1 MRHLTTDELTAGLDE
16 VRRSPSDCGR
26 VELIVSRPTP
36 GARALLDEA
45 RLDLTVGLVGDTWS
59 SRGSRVTADGASHP
73 DMQLTLMNAR
83 AAALIADGQE
93 RRALAGDQLYVDLD
107 LSGDNLPPGTRLAL
121 GTAVIEI
128 TAEPHRGCAKFRDRF
143 GVDAVRFVNSPV
155 GLALNLRGV
164 NAKVVRAGTVRVGNT
179 VQRVSTSV
187 EA

>member
-1 MRHLTTDELTAGLDE
+1 MRHLTTDELTAGIDE

-26 VELIVSRPTP
+26 VELIVSRPAP

-45 RLDLTVGLVGDTWS
+45 CLDLTVGLVGDTWS
-59 SRGSRVTADGASHP
+59 SRGSRATADGASHP

-83 AAALIADGQE
+83 AATLIADGRE